1 MVPYP
6 EHCNLPAA
14 AIHAS
19 SDSLIIVDVNAPA
32 AHIAQHKWQPNTPD
46 GQGAPFL
53 FQHGNPG
60 AGAAAG
66 TFMRMFKG
74 PTPSGSEEW
83 HFPQAL
89 AFPTSGIRSTGIV
102 SITCD
107 KEIITGESLRAFP
120 SKFK

>member
-1 MVPYP
+1 MVSYP
-6 EHCNLPAA
+6 ERCNLPAS

-19 SDSLIIVDVNAPA
+19 SDSLVIVDINAPA

-53 FQHGNPG
+53 FQHGKPD

-74 PTPSGSEEW
+74 PPPSESEEW

-89 AFPTSGIRSTGIV
+89 AFPASGPRSSGIV
-102 SITCD
+102 SITRD
-107 KEIITGESLRAFP
+107 KEIITGEHVFS
-120 SKFK
+120 